1 MAWRESD
8 LRVEKVE
15 VLHGLLPASC
25 RAHVRLV
32 TQRTHR
38 VLDALLF
45 DDGREVG
52 LEAAFAERTRAVRHG
67 DHLRK
72 ALSFRIYGDGGF

>member
-1 MAWRESD
+1 MAWRGSD
-8 LRVEKVE
+8 LRVEQVE

-25 RAHVRLV
+25 CSQVRLV

-38 VLDALLF
+38 VVHAFLF

-52 LEAAFAERTRAVRHG
+52 LEAAFAERAQAVGHG
-67 DHLRK
+67 DHLRT
-72 ALSFRIYGDGGF
+72 AHAFRING